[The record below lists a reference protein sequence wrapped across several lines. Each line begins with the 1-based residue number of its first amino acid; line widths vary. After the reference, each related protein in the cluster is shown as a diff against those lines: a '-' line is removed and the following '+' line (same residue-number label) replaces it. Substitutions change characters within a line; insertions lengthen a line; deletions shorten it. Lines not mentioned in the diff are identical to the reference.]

1 MRLTD
6 AELIRLL
13 AALLSLL
20 LASQV
25 MGGLFQRLHQPR
37 VIGEIMGGVV
47 LGPMVLGVAWP
58 AAHAFLFLP
67 EAAAQKP
74 LAFAIWLG
82 LLLLMFASGQESHEI
97 HAGGEW
103 KTIAWLA
110 GLGILLP
117 LSAGWLAASMLDL
130 SRFYGPA
137 ATATSFGII
146 VALATAI
153 TAIPVIAK
161 ILLDL
166 GLAAS
171 AFARVVLAV
180 AFVEDVFLWVIL
192 SLVLGLG
199 HAAERNPTDLALSV
213 VLTVLFF
220 AGAMAVGHRLY
231 DAVAASAWWPLGTA
245 HPATGPVLVLLIV
258 VLTAYMLGVNPIFG
272 GFLAGRIVAN
282 AAAIAPATRD
292 QLRGLA
298 FGLFI
303 PVFFAGVGLR
313 FDLRGGFDVAALVA
327 FMAFTVGVKIVA
339 TLVAGRLAGQGLRP
353 SFHLAIA
360 LNARGAMGVVLA
372 TIAFDAQLIA
382 ASFYAI
388 LVVVALLTS
397 QFAGWWLFRVKR
409 DRPEELELTAA
420 VRGGTPPTPQPG
432 GAGKGI

>member
-20 LASQV
+20 VASQV
-25 MGGLFQRLHQPR
+25 MGGLFQRWHQPR
-37 VIGEIMGGVV
+37 VIGEIMGGIV
-47 LGPMVLGVAWP
+47 LGPMVLGTAWP

-67 EAAAQKP
+67 EPAAQKP

-82 LLLLMFASGQESHEI
+82 LLLLMFASGQETHEVD
-97 HAGGEW
+97 AGGEW

-117 LSAGWLAASMLDL
+117 MSAGWLAVNTLDL
-130 SRFYGPA
+130 SRFWGSA
-137 ATATSFGII
+137 ATTASFGL
-146 VALATAI
+146 VMALATAI

-180 AFVEDVFLWVIL
+180 AFIEDVLLWVIL

-199 HAAERNPTDLALSV
+199 QGAGRSPAEHALSV
-213 VLTVLFF
+213 AVTVLFF
-220 AGAMAVGHRLY
+220 AGCMAFGHRLY
-231 DAVAASAWWPLGTA
+231 DALAARPWWPLATA
-245 HPATGPVLVLLIV
+245 HPGTGPVVVLLVV
-258 VLTAYMLGVNPIFG
+258 VLAAYMLGVNPIFG

-282 AAAIAPATRD
+282 AATIDPAARD

-313 FDLRGGFDVAALVA
+313 FDLRAGFDVAACVA
-327 FMAFTVGVKIVA
+327 FMAFTVGVKIAA
-339 TLVAGRLAGQGLRP
+339 TLIAGRLAGQALRP
-353 SFHLAIA
+353 TFHLAIA

-372 TIAFDAQLIA
+372 TIAYDAHLIH

-409 DRPEELELTAA
+409 DHPEELELGPARTAGVGA
-420 VRGGTPPTPQPG
+420 APRPG
-432 GAGKGI
+432 AAG